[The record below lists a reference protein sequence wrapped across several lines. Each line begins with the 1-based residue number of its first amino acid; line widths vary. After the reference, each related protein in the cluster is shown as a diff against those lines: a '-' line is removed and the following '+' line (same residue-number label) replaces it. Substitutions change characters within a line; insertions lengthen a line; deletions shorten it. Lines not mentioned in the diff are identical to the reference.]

1 MEHFS
6 DQVWADFIREIGN
19 SEAGEGLK
27 AHLANGCAQCTAER
41 DLWSRLRRFAEN
53 EMNYA
58 VPQDAIRMLK
68 LEFANWYSR
77 NRQQWRVAKLV
88 FDNLSQPMLAGV
100 RSGIAAARQ
109 LVYEADGLTVDLR
122 LQKELRSQKI
132 CAVGQVL
139 DKRVQVSAAKGSV
152 ILWTDRGLPVLQ
164 TTPNEHGEFEFE
176 FENQD
181 QMRLSIEMH
190 GRSPVR
196 ISLPELK

>member
-1 MEHFS
+1 MEHFP

-19 SEAGEGLK
+19 AESGDGLK

-41 DLWSRLRRFAEN
+41 DLWSRLRMFAEN

-58 VPQDAIRMLK
+58 VPQDVVRMLK
-68 LEFANWYSR
+68 LEFANRYSR

-139 DKRVQVSAAKGSV
+139 DKRVQVPAAKGSV

-181 QMRLSIEMH
+181 QMRLSIEIH